1 MVFTLHRY
9 IFRELLKIFVLAT
22 LALTLMLSLGSI
34 LRPVQEYGAGP
45 QQVLYLIGYFLP
57 ITLTF
62 VLPMAALFAASLVY
76 GRFAADNELD
86 ACRASGVSLLSLVYP
101 GLSLAIMV
109 AIGNLILSFYVMP
122 VFIHRAE
129 ISLRADAKQILFR
142 NIQRKGYYKI
152 PSEKNHEYR
161 VYADMVD
168 SQNGILS
175 GVVIAELKDCRIK
188 QTIAAQSAVVH
199 FNPHDRFNEVH
210 INASKVY
217 QIGSEEQGGFFFE
230 KLPVAAEFGSLLA
243 DDIKFKKIDEMKKIR
258 VEPMRFYP
266 IAKLARQACAQLT
279 TELLAQNIAEKITA
293 EPDSLYKL
301 HSYRRVVE
309 FTVAGCGLSS
319 DEREV
324 ELAGPVKL
332 LEYDAGKREL
342 LRTLRAPKGTLYIE
356 GDELAPTI
364 TMELDK
370 PVWQLADGRSGMA
383 AIRLRMRGLVLPE
396 VVTNGIRTSNLLE
409 AVGTD
414 AVSSALRRGPSP
426 KLAGLQAAL
435 QRKIDKTL
443 VEIKAEMHSRLVF
456 GIGCVSMIMIGIGL
470 GIMLKDG
477 HLLSAF
483 GASSVPAA
491 VLIVCIMAGKNVT
504 KNPGVKFGSGVVLMW
519 SGLALLCLL
528 VGLLYRRLLR
538 H

>member
-9 IFRELLKIFVLAT
+9 IFRELFKVFALAT

-76 GRFAADNELD
+76 GRFAGDNELD
-86 ACRASGVSLLSLVYP
+86 ACKASGISLLSLVYP
-101 GLSLAIMV
+101 GMSLAIMV
-109 AIGNLILSFYVMP
+109 AIANLVLSFYVMP

-129 ISLRADAKQILFR
+129 KSLRADAKQILFR

-161 VYADMVD
+161 VYADMVEP
-168 SQNGILS
+168 QKGILR
-175 GVVIAELKDCRIK
+175 GVVVVELKDNRIK
-188 QTIAAQSAVVH
+188 ETIAAESAAVH
-199 FNPHDRFNEVH
+199 FNTHDILNEAH
-210 INASKVY
+210 INAFKVY
-217 QIGSEEQGGFFFE
+217 QISSEEEGGFFFE
-230 KLPVAAEFGSLLA
+230 KLPVSVEFGSLLT

-258 VEPMRFYP
+258 VDPMRFYP

-279 TELLAQNIAEKITA
+279 AELLAQDIAARITGKG
-293 EPDSLYKL
+293 EGFYRL
-301 HSYRRVVE
+301 HSHKRVVE
-309 FTVAGCGLSS
+309 FSAAGCGLSS
-319 DEREV
+319 GEREV
-324 ELAGPVKL
+324 ELTGPVKV
-332 LEYDAGKREL
+332 LEYDVAGNL
-342 LRTLRAPKGTLYIE
+342 LRTLRASKGTLYVE
-356 GDELAPTI
+356 GDELAPTL
-364 TMELDK
+364 TMELDN
-370 PVWQLADGRSGMA
+370 PVWQLADGERGLA
-383 AIRLRMRGLVLPE
+383 AIRLRIRGLILPE
-396 VVTNGIRTSNLLE
+396 VITNRINTADILE

-414 AVSSALRRGPSP
+414 AVGSVLQRGPSA
-426 KLAGLQAAL
+426 KLAGLQSML
-435 QRKIDKTL
+435 QRKIAKTL

-456 GIGCVSMIMIGIGL
+456 GTGCVLMIMIGIGL

-519 SGLALLCLL
+519 SGLVFLCLL
-528 VGLLYRRLLR
+528 VGLIYRRLLR
-538 H
+538 N